1 MILSKTNYL
10 LFREC
15 PENTWIKINK
25 PDIYSRNELSDFEQM
40 ILETGIEV
48 DELARKLFPGGFL
61 VRGSFDMTSKLVEKR
76 EKVIYQP
83 VFKTNKFKA
92 ICDIL
97 VYNEKADAY
106 DLYEAKS
113 TNSESED
120 KVKKS
125 QNELYSYDIAFQV
138 NVLKELNVPLNN
150 LYLIRLNRDYVREEK
165 LNVHELFKI
174 EDFAENVNEVLD
186 DCHLEMNLAHER
198 LEGMAEP
205 KKCLCVYKTK
215 SNHCTSFN
223 YLNKNIPDYSIYNIA
238 RISNKKVVE
247 LVDSGIMSISE
258 VPDDFSL
265 TDRQKKQVDAFNLNK
280 SLIDKAELEKFLDTI
295 EYPVSFIDYETLPAA
310 VPKYKNY
317 QPYQHI
323 PFQFSLHVLN
333 SPNEELKHFE
343 FLHDRNTSP
352 DLSFLEALK
361 KYLPKT
367 GSIVVWNK
375 RFESGVNANLAK
387 RNPKYQDFVTNFNN
401 RIVDL
406 EIPFREQLYVH
417 PGFKGKSSIK
427 YILPIA
433 SPQFSYQDLNI
444 QEGGAACEVY
454 SRLID
459 DYYKKDEREE
469 KIKDLLD
476 YCRLDTLAMYEIYKH
491 CLSLL
496 NF

>member
-1 MILSKTNYL
+1 MTLSKTNYL

-15 PENTWIKINK
+15 PENTWLKINK
-25 PDIYSRNELSDFEQM
+25 PEVYNKYQVSDFEKM

-61 VRGSFDMTSKLVEKR
+61 VRGSFDKTKELIEKK

-83 VFKTNKFKA
+83 VFKNDKFKA

-97 VYNEKADAY
+97 VYNEKAAAY

-113 TNSESED
+113 TNSESEE
-120 KVKKS
+120 KSKKS

-138 NVLKELNVPLNN
+138 SVLKELNISLNN
-150 LYLIRLNRDYVREEK
+150 IYLIRLNRDYIRGEK
-165 LNVHELFKI
+165 LNIHELFKI
-174 EDFAENVNEVLD
+174 EDFAENVNEILD
-186 DCHLEMNLAHER
+186 DCHSEMILAYNTLVNIKEV
-198 LEGMAEP
+198 
-205 KKCLCVYKTK
+205 KSCSCIYKTK

-223 YLNKNIPDYSIYNIA
+223 YLNKDIPDYSIYNIT

-247 LVDSGIMSISE
+247 LVDSGIMSISD
-258 VPDDFSL
+258 VSDDFLL
-265 TDRQKKQVDAFNLNK
+265 TERQRNQVDAFNLNK
-280 SLIDKAELEKFLDTI
+280 SLIDKEKLKKFLKTI
-295 EYPVSFIDYETLPAA
+295 EFPISFIDYETLPAA
-310 VPKYKNY
+310 VPKYPNY

-323 PFQFSLHVLN
+323 PFQFSLHILN

-343 FLHDRNTSP
+343 FLHDKNTSP
-352 DLSFLEALK
+352 DLSFLETLK
-361 KYLPKT
+361 KYLPTT

-375 RFESGVNANLAK
+375 SFESGINSNLAK
-387 RNPKYQDFVTNFNN
+387 RNPQYQDFVFNFND

-406 EIPFREQLYVH
+406 EVPFKEQLYVH

-427 YILPIA
+427 YILPVL

-444 QEGGAACEVY
+444 QDGEAACEVY

-459 DYYKKDEREE
+459 DYYKRDEREE
-469 KIKDLLD
+469 KIKDLLK
-476 YCRLDTLAMYEIYKH
+476 YCCLDTLAMYEIYKH
-491 CLSLL
+491 CLNVL
-496 NF
+496 

>member
-1 MILSKTNYL
+1 M
-10 LFREC
+10 
-15 PENTWIKINK
+15 
-25 PDIYSRNELSDFEQM
+25 
-40 ILETGIEV
+40 
-48 DELARKLFPGGFL
+48 
-61 VRGSFDMTSKLVEKR
+61 
-76 EKVIYQP
+76 
-83 VFKTNKFKA
+83 KF
-92 ICDIL
+92 
-97 VYNEKADAY
+97 
-106 DLYEAKS
+106 
-113 TNSESED
+113 
-120 KVKKS
+120 
-125 QNELYSYDIAFQV
+125 
-138 NVLKELNVPLNN
+138 
-150 LYLIRLNRDYVREEK
+150 
-165 LNVHELFKI
+165 
-174 EDFAENVNEVLD
+174 LD

-198 LEGMAEP
+198 LESMAEP
-205 KKCLCVYKTK
+205 KNCLCIYKTK

-265 TDRQKKQVDAFNLNK
+265 TDRQKKQVEAFNLNK
-280 SLIDKAELEKFLDTI
+280 SLIDKVELEKFLNTI
-295 EYPVSFIDYETLPAA
+295 EYPISFIDYETLPAA
-310 VPKYKNY
+310 VPKYRNY

-352 DLSFLEALK
+352 DLSFLEALE

-387 RNPKYQDFVTNFNN
+387 RNPKYQDFISQVNE

-427 YILPIA
+427 YILPIL

-454 SRLID
+454 NRLID

-491 CLSLL
+491 CLDL
-496 NF
+496 